1 MIVSAKPIRPLSIAT
16 FVILA
21 IACVVACVALV
32 ASAVVIRLKE
42 VEQSFVTHSEEYA
55 ERLNRSMVSNEAI
68 LIGFAALFDA
78 VGSTEP
84 ETVSRYVQRVL
95 QNNKQVFT
103 LEISQRVD
111 KEHLAEFVAAKR
123 KSGAADF
130 KVKSFSYE
138 SDRTWT
144 EPQDKPFYYPIVFME
159 PRPAGGDEI
168 LGLDMES
175 VPFLK
180 AAMLK
185 AIQLNGPVSSE
196 PFRLVEG
203 NQAYVVFCPVQS
215 NSLLIVD
222 MVIDIAKL
230 PQPESQVL
238 HDGFH
243 GSLRRRDLQQSES
256 KGILFSG
263 SGPVRSAIEV
273 ALFPRFDYQK
283 SLVTMDETLYLNF
296 SKQTGWSDLNKGAFA
311 LIGFMSVL
319 TIVFVVAYLRSVQ
332 SNRRALI
339 QNQDELWRLANHDPL
354 TGIPNRMLMTDRL
367 VQAMAASERSGEFGA
382 IIFLD
387 MDHFKSLND
396 TKGHEMGDLL
406 LVEAAKRIKE
416 CIRDVDT
423 VARFGGDEFVAIL
436 SDLGHDPDESKTAAN
451 KVAEKICVSLS
462 DPFKLR
468 EFEYRTSASKGISMF
483 LGNQPNFNELIKSA
497 DAEMYKDKAQTHQR
511 QR

>member
-1 MIVSAKPIRPLSIAT
+1 
-16 FVILA
+16 
-21 IACVVACVALV
+21 
-32 ASAVVIRLKE
+32 
-42 VEQSFVTHSEEYA
+42 
-55 ERLNRSMVSNEAI
+55 
-68 LIGFAALFDA
+68 
-78 VGSTEP
+78 
-84 ETVSRYVQRVL
+84 
-95 QNNKQVFT
+95 
-103 LEISQRVD
+103 
-111 KEHLAEFVAAKR
+111 
-123 KSGAADF
+123 
-130 KVKSFSYE
+130 
-138 SDRTWT
+138 
-144 EPQDKPFYYPIVFME
+144 
-159 PRPAGGDEI
+159 
-168 LGLDMES
+168 
-175 VPFLK
+175 
-180 AAMLK
+180 
-185 AIQLNGPVSSE
+185 
-196 PFRLVEG
+196 
-203 NQAYVVFCPVQS
+203 
-215 NSLLIVD
+215 
-222 MVIDIAKL
+222 
-230 PQPESQVL
+230 
-238 HDGFH
+238 
-243 GSLRRRDLQQSES
+243 
-256 KGILFSG
+256 
-263 SGPVRSAIEV
+263 
-273 ALFPRFDYQK
+273 
-283 SLVTMDETLYLNF
+283 MDETLYLNF